1 MPDRAESPRLIQ
13 VGTIRRPVG
22 LKGELVVGPTGDDPD
37 RFAPGSRLLLC
48 MEPARELRIVR
59 SRPYG
64 NGVALF
70 LEGIDSIEEAET
82 LRGVDLAIAVESLP
96 SLPEGTYYHF
106 QVMGL
111 TVVDATG
118 AVLGRIES
126 IMQTGSNDVYCVRQG
141 PEEILIPAVKDF
153 VERVDLESGRLWLK
167 VPRSSLGESEDPI

>member
-1 MPDRAESPRLIQ
+1 VP

-22 LKGELVVGPTGDDPD
+22 LKGEVVVGPTGDDLD
-37 RFAPGSRLLLC
+37 RFAPGRSVVTLT
-48 MEPARELRIVR
+48 EPRREMRIVR
-59 SRPYG
+59 SRAYG

-70 LEGIDSIEEAET
+70 LEGIESIEQAEG
-82 LRGVDLAIAVESLP
+82 LRGVELAVAAESLP

-111 TVVDATG
+111 TVVDSTG

-141 PEEILIPAVKDF
+141 SEEILIPGVKDF
-153 VERVDLESGRLWLK
+153 VDRVDLTSGRMWLK
-167 VPRSSLGESEDPI
+167 VPRASLGEDEDPI